1 MDDAAGSPV
10 VFGTDVSPS
19 TAPRI
24 AIAASPPLLA
34 ASLASLLADVNASIV
49 VVDAPT
55 TSGFDLALVTGD
67 GPRVSAET
75 SIVLDNG
82 PRGVAVAYVTDLAG
96 PGVLLEGL
104 PAIVDFVRAW
114 VDARR
119 QVILSG
125 G

>member
-1 MDDAAGSPV
+1 MDDAGGSPA
-10 VFGTDVSPS
+10 VFGIDVSPS

-34 ASLASLLADVNASIV
+34 ASLASLLADVNATVV

-55 TSGFDLALVTGD
+55 TSRFDLVLVAGD

-75 SIVLDNG
+75 SVMLDNG
-82 PRGVAVAYVTDLAG
+82 PRGGAVAYVTDLAG
-96 PGVLLEGL
+96 PGVLLDGL

-119 QVILSG
+119 QIILNG
-125 G
+125 R

>member
-1 MDDAAGSPV
+1 MDDATGSPA

-19 TAPRI
+19 TPPRI

-34 ASLASLLADVNASIV
+34 ASLASLLADVNARIV
-49 VVDAPT
+49 VLDAPT
-55 TSGFDLALVTGD
+55 TDRFDLALVTAD
-67 GPRVSAET
+67 GPGVSAEA

-82 PRGVAVAYVTDLAG
+82 PGGSAMATVAGLAR
-96 PGVLLEGL
+96 PGVVLEGL

-114 VDARR
+114 VAARR
-119 QVILSG
+119 QVVLNG